1 MEKKIKIRNVGKLYV
16 RYVFMRYT
24 DDTRLEELLYEL
36 YMISDQGVI
45 ENARTRTKEL
55 MSRMNI
61 SHGNLRQL
69 LMQLERMEFIK
80 KYKGNILM
88 HPMLRNEQGQI
99 IDKVTIMEMG
109 ENDRSKDGNAKTSK

>member
-24 DDTRLEELLYEL
+24 DATRLEELLYEL

-45 ENARTRTKEL
+45 EHARTRTKEL

-109 ENDRSKDGNAKTSK
+109 ENDRSKDGITKTSK

>member
-1 MEKKIKIRNVGKLYV
+1 MEKKIKIKNVGKLYV

-24 DDTRLEELLYEL
+24 DASRLEELLYEL

-45 ENARTRTKEL
+45 EHARTRTKEL

-69 LMQLERMEFIK
+69 LMKLEQMEFIK

-88 HPMLRNEQGQI
+88 HPMLRKEQGQV
-99 IDKVTIMEMG
+99 IDRVTIVEAK
-109 ENDRSKDGNAKTSK
+109 ELDRHKDGTTNLK